1 MSNLPTWAGAEM
13 IRMEDEKAESRNYAC
28 VACDGYPA
36 SYNSPCVV
44 CGRVMETAVDAKDAE
59 IARLGVRAAQA
70 ESDLMLMRRDRD
82 AYHASMMKA
91 EAENER
97 LRDDIRLILS
107 ARSRG
112 FGLDYI
118 EGLAQKVLR
127 GESDAEIARLR
138 AENERLR
145 EMVKLHCDPFY
156 MTPEDQALWEAL
168 RGESD

>member
-13 IRMEDEKAESRNYAC
+13 IRMEDEHSVSMYA
-28 VACDGYPA
+28 
-36 SYNSPCVV
+36 SS
-44 CGRVMETAVDAKDAE
+44 KDAE
-59 IARLGVRAAQA
+59 IARLSVRAAQA
-70 ESDLMLMRRDRD
+70 EADLMLMRRDRD

-91 EAENER
+91 EAENERLREALDNPEDSYWLSKIRETARLRDAVFNADAKLADRDAEIAR

-127 GESDAEIARLR
+127 GESD
-138 AENERLR
+138 
-145 EMVKLHCDPFY
+145 
-156 MTPEDQALWEAL
+156 
-168 RGESD
+168 